1 MRYQAWEAECP
12 NRRHRRRGAHPDRS
26 FRRWRQGWWWNGWW
40 WNGWWLSRPR
50 PLGRRLRQHR
60 GNWTELLAMGA
71 RPRQGIC
78 LLLNRPRLFQGYAE
92 ALVLRRETGAYPF
105 AKRAEGAPLSTPLGS
120 DWPSRNT
127 IETVFCF

>member
-1 MRYQAWEAECP
+1 
-12 NRRHRRRGAHPDRS
+12 
-26 FRRWRQGWWWNGWW
+26 
-40 WNGWWLSRPR
+40 
-50 PLGRRLRQHR
+50 
-60 GNWTELLAMGA
+60 MGA

-127 IETVFCF
+127 IETVFYFRRNDTWPGTLNATFKQETNER